1 VTHGFTVFTVFQ
13 VSKFMPM
20 AQDALA
26 VELLSC
32 RFFNFQV
39 WFGQNMKD
47 FFTGECK

>member
-1 VTHGFTVFTVFQ
+1 
-13 VSKFMPM
+13 MPM
-20 AQDALA
+20 AQDALV

-47 FFTGECK
+47 FLQESANESV

>member
-26 VELLSC
+26 VELPFFLIS
-32 RFFNFQV
+32 RFGLV
-39 WFGQNMKD
+39 K
-47 FFTGECK
+47 T

>member
-1 VTHGFTVFTVFQ
+1 VTHGFTFFTVFQ

-32 RFFNFQV
+32 RFLISRFSLV
-39 WFGQNMKD
+39 K
-47 FFTGECK
+47 T